1 MRKYKFNMVEIMLAI
16 VILALGMATVFVLFP
31 AGMDNHRNAMAEN
44 SVADIAELV
53 ISRVRAEAA
62 LAADSDGF
70 SGAGTFPAYND
81 IFTGGKLNEPS
92 FDWEDGLSADGWT
105 FRKHTSAAGFYQVRQ
120 LSGPVTDPYVDF
132 TAVVAV
138 FKDPA
143 FGNELFVPF
152 KDSAGTVELKHFT
165 DLSTSDLAG
174 DAGNAVKTFD
184 LDDVIIPLVM
194 EISYPANVDY
204 SERKKMYFR
213 FEIFNEK
220 YHLKNSGS

>member
-1 MRKYKFNMVEIMLAI
+1 
-16 VILALGMATVFVLFP
+16 
-31 AGMDNHRNAMAEN
+31 
-44 SVADIAELV
+44 
-53 ISRVRAEAA
+53 
-62 LAADSDGF
+62 
-70 SGAGTFPAYND
+70 
-81 IFTGGKLNEPS
+81 
-92 FDWEDGLSADGWT
+92 LSADGWT

-120 LSGPVTDPYVDF
+120 LSGPATDPYVDF

-143 FGNELFVPF
+143 FDNELFVPF